1 MKNVPPPLPLRREQD
16 RSIIMFLG
24 LAAFS
29 VLTTEFM
36 ILSQLNNQVWIW
48 LVMFV
53 SSSSIVMILFLYF
66 TLWYSNKMKVL
77 RWTHQHGYRRVII
90 NNDVLEQINERRGS
104 ITFYDKEGRKYFI
117 QTSYDDLYRLISIK
131 HAKREESEITES
143 QLQS

>member
-1 MKNVPPPLPLRREQD
+1 
-16 RSIIMFLG
+16 MFLG

-104 ITFYDKEGRKYFI
+104 ITFYDKEGRKYSI

-131 HAKREESEITES
+131 HVKREESEITES

>member
-104 ITFYDKEGRKYFI
+104 ITFYDKEGRKYSI

-131 HAKREESEITES
+131 HVKREESEITES

>member
-77 RWTHQHGYRRVII
+77 RWIHQHGYRRVII

>member
-77 RWTHQHGYRRVII
+77 RWIHQHGYRRVII

-117 QTSYDDLYRLISIK
+117 QTSYNDLYRLISIK